1 VQPDKKVSSQI
12 VHEPLPAWRLRLDK
26 LLVAG
31 GGPSQSQ
38 VFAPA
43 NFSALTSRTATE
55 PAWRSALDG
64 LTVAGAPSQVF
75 PGPLSPAVPAECDS
89 KDFYGEPMVWNP
101 AKLKCERVL
110 KKLPANYRPP
120 PPPVLR
126 TKRGLGTT
134 NIRALASMFPGLS
147 WYYNWNPTPLMNDQR
162 LVPFVAMK
170 AQHLWPSFDMLDVSS
185 DAHALLY
192 NEPNHK
198 EQANLTPQ
206 AAAAQ
211 WAAAED
217 FLAHHPKVRLGSPCP
232 ANDGHRH
239 MLGGDPWKWMD
250 EYIRLLPPGAWDK
263 IAFVTIHPYGNFGQL
278 KSMVEMTW
286 KKYKKPIWITEFA
299 AVGGLAAQTQ
309 LMREALPYLDSNPHV
324 ERYAWFPAGGFA
336 WMSGGETNPNILTT
350 VEGDLT
356 PLGRMYMAGSP
367 QTSVEAARARAA
379 VDFAAQQ
386 ATKAAKEEAAKAA
399 KLNGL
404 VGGVPVG
411 GVPVV
416 PVGGV
421 GNIPVKPST
430 TIPERDDDDDVDE
443 RQPTKTDIPAV
454 TRTNPP
460 PPGKISI
467 VPLKKRAKPAVFLAP
482 TLFSP
487 DDIRTLVDQPQAW
500 AKLAGQ
506 LAGMWLNTTPD
517 KIESGKYDTN
527 RKPIK
532 INRPIDQYKGLYE
545 ELAKL
550 LPNLFAVQNIQ
561 AGLLGDMTK
570 TRHAFYAS
578 KDSPKVFKDEE
589 ITPTWTT
596 KEHDDW
602 GMCKKG
608 TKYELTA
615 KQITA
620 GQKCDKGTRTE
631 NDGEGRQR
639 GVEAQPNAM
648 LVLKRLSNGGADVN
662 VVAVSVVTDYI
673 CKHKCFDGEDWRP
686 EDVLLARAYWDKI
699 ITWKADSKGKGAAFD
714 LTFTTT
720 GVKAPMFISARH
732 NWFPDKTRPPRPV
745 ANDTAWQ
752 ERENWDPVLL
762 ETLETGDGVVFE
774 LAPISFF
781 PKGLKWDPNVDK
793 QMINARA
800 IDRFAVC
807 RKWTRANNKLMVWL
821 APAGDAT
828 AGDATDNKTYLATM
842 QRAVREFQRRG
853 IMPDAIVVN
862 KYGGGSNDNPVPTFP
877 EIGANG
883 QPANSAL
890 GVARWLIDNA

>member
-1 VQPDKKVSSQI
+1 MQPDNKKVSSQI

-43 NFSALTSRTATE
+43 NFSAVSDSRKLTSRTATE
-55 PAWRSALDG
+55 PAWRSAIDG

-75 PGPLSPAVPAECDS
+75 PGPLSPAVPAGCDS

-134 NIRALASMFPGLS
+134 NVRALASMFPGLS

-170 AQHLWPSFDMLDVSS
+170 AQHWWPSFDMLDVSS

-206 AAAAQ
+206 TAAAQ

-263 IAFVTIHPYGNFGQL
+263 IAFVTIHPYGNFSQL

-367 QTSVEAARARAA
+367 QTGVP
-379 VDFAAQQ
+379 VVPV
-386 ATKAAKEEAAKAA
+386 
-399 KLNGL
+399 GGVPVGGVP

-416 PVGGV
+416 PVVPVVLNGQL
-421 GNIPVKPST
+421 GNIPVKPT

-460 PPGKISI
+460 PPGRLTV

-487 DDIRTLVDQPQAW
+487 DDIRRLVNQPQAW

-506 LAGMWLNTTPD
+506 LAGMWLNTAPD
-517 KIESGKYDTN
+517 KVDRIGTN
-527 RKPIK
+527 EK
-532 INRPIDQYKGLYE
+532 IDRPAAEYNGLYE
-545 ELAKL
+545 ELAKY
-550 LPNLFAVQNIQ
+550 LPNVFAVQNIQ
-561 AGLLGDMTK
+561 AGGLGNVDKKGAFTK
-570 TRHAFYAS
+570 RWAFFAD
-578 KDSPKVFKDEE
+578 KDSPSGFTDAE
-589 ITPTWTT
+589 ITPTLTLT
-596 KEHDDW
+596 ENKEW
-602 GMCKKG
+602 GFCKID
-608 TKYELTA
+608 TSYALNP
-615 KQITA
+615 
-620 GQKCDKGTRTE
+620 GQKCTAGNARRTAT
-631 NDGEGRQR
+631 DGWGRQR
-639 GVEAQPNAM
+639 GVEASTNAM
-648 LVLKRLSNGGADVN
+648 LALKRLSQGGADVN
-662 VVAVSVVTDYI
+662 VVGVSVVTDYI
-673 CKHKCFDGEDWRP
+673 CHHKCLPDEDWQP
-686 EDVLLARAYWDKI
+686 EDVQLARAYWDKI
-699 ITWKADSKGKGAAFD
+699 ITWPRDSKGLGAAFD
-714 LTFTTT
+714 LTFKTTNAR
-720 GVKAPMFISARH
+720 APMFISARA
-732 NWFPDKTRPPRPV
+732 NWFPDMSPGRRPKQDPNAWRTRG
-745 ANDTAWQ
+745 
-752 ERENWDPVLL
+752 NWTESKLR
-762 ETLETGDGVVFE
+762 TLETADGVIFE
-774 LAPISFF
+774 LAPINFF
-781 PKGLKWDPNVDK
+781 VLRTNID
-793 QMINARA
+793 ARNL
-800 IDRFAVC
+800 DRFAVC
-807 RKWTRANNKLMVWL
+807 RAWTRAKKKLMVWL

-828 AGDATDNKTYLATM
+828 NKTPDDPTSYLATM
-842 QRAVREFQRRG
+842 QRAVTEFRRLG
-853 IMPDAIVVN
+853 IMPDAIVVS
-862 KYGGGSNDNPVPTFP
+862 KYGGGSNDNPVPTLP